1 MGSSGSSARSMKTL
15 IIGMGALGGLIAAR
29 LRGAG
34 LAVWLATR
42 DAEQADRLRAS
53 GLRVTGMGGS
63 VTVQATAI
71 APLDAYGADD
81 KFELVLLATK
91 AHDAIEVAPKLS
103 LLLGPNATLLP
114 IQNGGVPQMLA
125 ERLGNCVLGGLSNL
139 GATMETPGLYEQ
151 RNAGHLL
158 IGELAGGESER
169 TERVHRWL
177 ERAVEVRATRNLRGA
192 VWSKLL
198 VNCSVTTIGAIAG
211 GTMRGYM
218 ASPEGRELFNR
229 TYDEALSVA
238 LATGAQPETM
248 LVEPIP
254 PGWRADGIA
263 SEGRAAWITKILTAY
278 GDVTAS
284 MLQDIRRGRRTEI
297 EFING
302 YVVNMA
308 RQFGLDAPINAAIVE
323 TVHAITSG
331 RLAPNPGLLAQV
343 LQARTHK

>member
-1 MGSSGSSARSMKTL
+1 MKTL
-15 IIGMGALGGLIAAR
+15 IVGMGALGGLIAAR
-29 LRGAG
+29 LRAG
-34 LAVWLATR
+34 GLPVWLATR

-53 GLRVTGMGGS
+53 GLRVTGMGGA
-63 VTVQATAI
+63 VTVRATVI
-71 APLDAYGADD
+71 APLDAYGANDE
-81 KFELVLLATK
+81 FELVLLATK
-91 AHDAIEVAPKLS
+91 AHDAIEAAPKLS
-103 LLLGPNATLLP
+103 LLLRPNATLLP

-139 GATMETPGLYEQ
+139 GATMEVPGIYEQ

-169 TERVHRWL
+169 TERVRGWL

-211 GTMRGYM
+211 GTMREYIG
-218 ASPEGRELFNR
+218 SPEGRELFNR

-238 LATGAQPETM
+238 LASGAQPETM

-263 SEGRAAWITKILTAY
+263 SEERDAWITKILTAY
-278 GDVTAS
+278 GDVIPS

-302 YVVNMA
+302 YVVSMA
-308 RQFGLDAPINAAIVE
+308 RQFGLNAPVNAAIVE

-331 RLAPNPGLLAQV
+331 RLSPGPGLLAQV
-343 LQARTHK
+343 LQARTHKMTPG

>member
-1 MGSSGSSARSMKTL
+1 
-15 IIGMGALGGLIAAR
+15 
-29 LRGAG
+29 
-34 LAVWLATR
+34 
-42 DAEQADRLRAS
+42 
-53 GLRVTGMGGS
+53 
-63 VTVQATAI
+63 
-71 APLDAYGADD
+71 LDAYAAHDGI
-81 KFELVLLATK
+81 ELVILATK
-91 AHDAIEVAPKLS
+91 AHDAIEAVPKLS
-103 LLLGPNATLLP
+103 LLLEPNATLLP
-114 IQNGGVPQMLA
+114 IQNGGVPQILA
-125 ERLGNCVLGGLSNL
+125 ERLGSCVLGGLSNL
-139 GATMETPGLYEQ
+139 GATMETLGVYEQ

-169 TERVHRWL
+169 TDRVRQWL
-177 ERAVEVRATRNLRGA
+177 GHAIDVRATRNLRGA

-211 GTMRGYM
+211 GTMRGYV

-229 TYDEALSVA
+229 TYDEALKVA

-263 SEGRAAWITKILTAY
+263 GEERDTWITRIVTAY
-278 GDVTAS
+278 GDVTPS

-308 RQFGLDAPINAAIVE
+308 RQFGVAAPMNAAIVE

-331 RLAPNPGLLAQV
+331 RLAPNSGLLAQV

>member
-1 MGSSGSSARSMKTL
+1 MKTL
-15 IIGMGALGGLIAAR
+15 IIGIGALGGLIAAR
-29 LRGAG
+29 LRAAS
-34 LAVWLATR
+34 LPVWLATR
-42 DAEQADRLRAS
+42 DAEQADKLTAS
-53 GLRVTGMGGS
+53 GLRVTGMGGAAN
-63 VTVQATAI
+63 VQATAI
-71 APLDAYGADD
+71 APLDAYEADD

-91 AHDAIEVAPKLS
+91 AHDAIEAAPRLS
-103 LLLGPNATLLP
+103 SLLGPNATLLP

-125 ERLGNCVLGGLSNL
+125 ERLGSCVLGGLSNL
-139 GATMETPGLYEQ
+139 GATMEAPGIYQQ

-169 TERVHRWL
+169 TDRVRRWL
-177 ERAVEVRATRNLRGA
+177 GHAVEVRATRNLRGA

-211 GTMRGYM
+211 GTMREYM
-218 ASPEGRELFNR
+218 TSPEGRELFNR

-254 PGWRADGIA
+254 PVWRADGIA
-263 SEGRAAWITKILTAY
+263 SEGRDTWITKILTAY
-278 GDVTAS
+278 GDVTPS

-323 TVHAITSG
+323 TVRAITSG
-331 RLAPNPGLLAQV
+331 RLAPNPELLAQV
-343 LQARTHK
+343 LQLRTHK

>member
-1 MGSSGSSARSMKTL
+1 MKTL

-29 LRGAG
+29 LRAAG
-34 LAVWLATR
+34 LPVWLAAR

-53 GLRVTGMGGS
+53 GLRVTGMGS
-63 VTVQATAI
+63 AVNVQATAI
-71 APLDAYGADD
+71 APLDAYAAHDG
-81 KFELVLLATK
+81 FELVVLATK
-91 AHDAIEVAPKLS
+91 AHDAIEAAPKLS

-114 IQNGGVPQMLA
+114 IQNGGVPQMLGD
-125 ERLGNCVLGGLSNL
+125 RLGNCVLGGLSNL
-139 GATMETPGLYEQ
+139 GATMEAPGIYEQ

-169 TERVHRWL
+169 TERVRCWL
-177 ERAVEVRATRNLRGA
+177 DRAVEVRATRNLRGA

-211 GTMRGYM
+211 GTMREYM
-218 ASPEGRELFNR
+218 ASPSGSELFNR
-229 TYDEALSVA
+229 TYDEALQVA

-254 PGWRADGIA
+254 PGWRAAGIA
-263 SEGRAAWITKILTAY
+263 SEERNTWIAKVLTAY
-278 GDVTAS
+278 GDVTSS
-284 MLQDIRRGRRTEI
+284 MFQDIRRGRRTEI

-302 YVVNMA
+302 YVIKMA
-308 RQFGLDAPINAAIVE
+308 RQFGFDAPINAAIVE

>member
-1 MGSSGSSARSMKTL
+1 
-15 IIGMGALGGLIAAR
+15 
-29 LRGAG
+29 
-34 LAVWLATR
+34 
-42 DAEQADRLRAS
+42 
-53 GLRVTGMGGS
+53 
-63 VTVQATAI
+63 
-71 APLDAYGADD
+71 
-81 KFELVLLATK
+81 
-91 AHDAIEVAPKLS
+91 
-103 LLLGPNATLLP
+103 
-114 IQNGGVPQMLA
+114 MLA

-139 GATMETPGLYEQ
+139 GATMEAPGIYEQ

-169 TERVHRWL
+169 TERVYRWL

-218 ASPEGRELFNR
+218 TSPEGSELFNR

-263 SEGRAAWITKILTAY
+263 SEGRDTWITKILTAY
-278 GDVTAS
+278 GDVTPS

-331 RLAPNPGLLAQV
+331 RFAPNPGLLAQV
-343 LQARTHK
+343 LQARNGQIILQNGSALAFGINRALRLSICMTRAD

>member
-1 MGSSGSSARSMKTL
+1 MKTL
-15 IIGMGALGGLIAAR
+15 IIGIGALGGLIAAR
-29 LRGAG
+29 LRAAG
-34 LAVWLATR
+34 FPVWLATR
-42 DAEQADRLRAS
+42 DAEQADRLRVS
-53 GLRVTGMGGS
+53 GLRVTGVGGD
-63 VTVQATAI
+63 VFVQATAV
-71 APLDAYGADD
+71 APLDAYGAHDRFD
-81 KFELVLLATK
+81 LVLLATK
-91 AHDAIEVAPKLS
+91 AHDAIEAAPKLS

-125 ERLGNCVLGGLSNL
+125 ERLGKCVLGGLSNL
-139 GATMETPGLYEQ
+139 GATMETLGIYQQ

-169 TERVHRWL
+169 TERVRRWL
-177 ERAVEVRATRNLRGA
+177 GPAVEIRATGNLRGA

-211 GTMRGYM
+211 GTMREYM

-229 TYDEALSVA
+229 SYDEALSVA
-238 LATGAQPETM
+238 LATGVQPETM
-248 LVEPIP
+248 LVDPIP
-254 PGWRADGIA
+254 PGWRPDSVA
-263 SEGRAAWITKILTAY
+263 SEGRDTWIAKVLTAY
-278 GDVTAS
+278 GDVTPS

-308 RQFGLDAPINAAIVE
+308 RQFGFEAPINAAIVD
-323 TVHAITSG
+323 TIHAITSG

-343 LQARTHK
+343 LHAPS

>member
-1 MGSSGSSARSMKTL
+1 MKTL
-15 IIGMGALGGLIAAR
+15 IVGIGALGGLIAAR
-29 LRGAG
+29 FRAAG
-34 LAVWLATR
+34 LPVWLATR
-42 DAEQADRLRAS
+42 DTEQADKLRAS
-53 GLRVTGMGGS
+53 GLRVTGMGGA
-63 VTVQATAI
+63 VAVQATAI

-91 AHDAIEVAPKLS
+91 AHDAIEAAPRLS

-114 IQNGGVPQMLA
+114 IQNGGVPQMLG
-125 ERLGNCVLGGLSNL
+125 ERLGSCVLGGLSNL
-139 GATMETPGLYEQ
+139 GATMEEPGIYEQ

-169 TERVHRWL
+169 TERIRRWV

-211 GTMRGYM
+211 GTMREHM
-218 ASPEGRELFNR
+218 ASPAGSELFNR
-229 TYDEALSVA
+229 TYDEALKVA

-248 LVEPIP
+248 LVDPIP
-254 PGWRADGIA
+254 PDGIA
-263 SEGRAAWITKILTAY
+263 SEERNTWITRVLTAY
-278 GDVTAS
+278 GDVTPS

-302 YVVNMA
+302 YVVKMA
-308 RQFGLDAPINAAIVE
+308 RQFGLDAPTNAAIVE

-343 LQARTHK
+343 LQPRTHK